1 MITMITMIEAST
13 ISRIRNRIVVIYL
26 LLPLLVLLFSSS
38 SASGCRMYP
47 TSRRGKF
54 LLEFIRFFF
63 TWKCSKRQDGKH
75 LILKQQQRN
84 VNDHND
90 QGFNSFTDS
99 KSSRR
104 NRIITAT
111 ISPPLPPLLV
121 VEGIRQPEEGKLFSS
136 SFFFSSAQNV
146 QNNRRMEKKLLMC
159 KPDIV
164 ITFFTT
170 NSSQSL
176 FSSVSSNA
184 ATIYWYRIEPQGK
197 ERTNERTNKQQQN
210 YILQG
215 EEKTKERIISNLL
228 HRHLTNHKGI
238 KSTLTYCGVE
248 AGCCLSLFSAC
259 MKS

>member
-1 MITMITMIEAST
+1 MITMIKAST
-13 ISRIRNRIVVIYL
+13 ISRIRNRIVVIQL
-26 LLPLLVLLFSSS
+26 LLPLLILLFSSS

-54 LLEFIRFFF
+54 LLEFIPFFF

-99 KSSRR
+99 KSSCR
-104 NRIITAT
+104 NRIMTAT
-111 ISPPLPPLLV
+111 ISPPLPPRQ
-121 VEGIRQPEEGKLFSS
+121 RQPEEGKLFWS

-146 QNNRRMEKKLLMC
+146 QNNRRMEKKLLMF
-159 KPDIV
+159 KPEII

-176 FSSVSSNA
+176 FSSVASNA
-184 ATIYWYRIEPQGK
+184 ATINWYRIEPQGK
-197 ERTNERTNKQQQN
+197 ERTNERTDERTNKQQQ
-210 YILQG
+210 
-215 EEKTKERIISNLL
+215 KL
-228 HRHLTNHKGI
+228 HPTRGGKNKR
-238 KSTLTYCGVE
+238 KN
-248 AGCCLSLFSAC
+248 
-259 MKS
+259 

>member
-1 MITMITMIEAST
+1 MITMIEAST
-13 ISRIRNRIVVIYL
+13 ISRIRNRIFVIQL
-26 LLPLLVLLFSSS
+26 LLRLLVLLFSSF

-54 LLEFIRFFF
+54 LLEFIPFFF

-99 KSSRR
+99 KSSCR
-104 NRIITAT
+104 NRIMTAT
-111 ISPPLPPLLV
+111 ISPPLLV
-121 VEGIRQPEEGKLFSS
+121 VEGIRQPEERKLFSS

-146 QNNRRMEKKLLMC
+146 QNNRRMGNNLLMF

-170 NSSQSL
+170 NSSQSP

-184 ATIYWYRIEPQGK
+184 ATIYWYRIEPQG
-197 ERTNERTNKQQQN
+197 NERKNEQTTTKTTSYKGRKKQ
-210 YILQG
+210 
-215 EEKTKERIISNLL
+215 KKE
-228 HRHLTNHKGI
+228 
-238 KSTLTYCGVE
+238 
-248 AGCCLSLFSAC
+248 
-259 MKS
+259 